1 MLHLTRLVLAAL
13 ALGVLAGC
21 AGTRGAGPEDAARA
35 DSQRWRLGALEARA
49 MTQQTAQQE
58 LTSRVDDLERRVL
71 ALEARAAAPAP
82 ASAPAPAPAAPAPAQ
97 AAAAPAPA
105 EAPASAAVPA
115 EAPVP
120 AASGK
125 PAPPAPAAP
134 AAPDKAQAEAAP
146 AKADAPAKAPAPA
159 AAKPAPAA
167 PAAAKPAPAAPAK
180 PWEAYP
186 EVRAKGA
193 AKAAAPAKATAPA
206 SAPAGKASAA
216 PAKAPALATGQ
227 ADYDAALRLVL
238 DGKPAQGRAALE
250 RFLAAN
256 PASALAPNA
265 RYWLGETY
273 YHERDDAEA
282 IVAFK
287 AVHQQFPD
295 HDKAAAAL
303 LKIGYAYARLGDTA
317 NARFYLQVLVQD
329 YPASEPA
336 ALARK
341 RLESLQ

>member
-1 MLHLTRLVLAAL
+1 MLHLTRLAL
-13 ALGVLAGC
+13 ATLALATLAGC
-21 AGTRGAGPEDAARA
+21 AGTRGAGPQDSAQAN
-35 DSQRWRLGALEARA
+35 SQRWRLSALEARA

-58 LTSRVDDLERRVL
+58 LTDRVDDLERRVL
-71 ALEARAAAPAP
+71 ALETRGEAPASGAPPAAAPAP
-82 ASAPAPAPAAPAPAQ
+82 AMAGASGQADAPGRAVASDPAPAPAPAAPVESPAKASASEPASVASAPAV
-97 AAAAPAPA
+97 AAPGP
-105 EAPASAAVPA
+105 PASAT
-115 EAPVP
+115 
-120 AASGK
+120 S
-125 PAPPAPAAP
+125 
-134 AAPDKAQAEAAP
+134 
-146 AKADAPAKAPAPA
+146 
-159 AAKPAPAA
+159 
-167 PAAAKPAPAAPAK
+167 APAAPAK

-193 AKAAAPAKATAPA
+193 PKAAAPAKAGAQAPA
-206 SAPAGKASAA
+206 PAPKPSAA
-216 PAKAPALATGQ
+216 PAPVTGQ

-238 DGKPAQGRAALE
+238 AGKTAQGRAALE

-256 PASALAPNA
+256 PASALVPNA

-273 YHERDDAEA
+273 YHERDDGAA
-282 IVAFK
+282 IVAFN
-287 AVHQQFPD
+287 AVHQQHPG

-341 RLESLQ
+341 RLENLK

>member
-1 MLHLTRLVLAAL
+1 MLHLTRLALATLVLAA
-13 ALGVLAGC
+13 LAGC
-21 AGTRGAGPEDAARA
+21 AGTRGAGPQDSAQAT
-35 DSQRWRLGALEARA
+35 SQRWRLSALEARA

-58 LTSRVDDLERRVL
+58 LDARVDDLERRVL
-71 ALEARAAAPAP
+71 ALEARAEAPAPAAPPAP
-82 ASAPAPAPAAPAPAQ
+82 ASAAAAAGAPGKADAPGKAMDAEPAAAPAASAPASTAPAAPAAPAPA
-97 AAAAPAPA
+97 A
-105 EAPASAAVPA
+105 
-115 EAPVP
+115 
-120 AASGK
+120 
-125 PAPPAPAAP
+125 
-134 AAPDKAQAEAAP
+134 AAP
-146 AKADAPAKAPAPA
+146 AKA
-159 AAKPAPAA
+159 
-167 PAAAKPAPAAPAK
+167 APAAPAK

-193 AKAAAPAKATAPA
+193 PKAAAPAKAGA
-206 SAPAGKASAA
+206 KAA
-216 PAKAPALATGQ
+216 AKAPAPAPRPSASAPATGQ

-238 DGKPAQGRAALE
+238 AGKAAQGRAALE

-273 YHERDDAEA
+273 YHEHDDGEA

-287 AVHQQFPD
+287 AVHQQHPG

-329 YPASEPA
+329 YPASEAA

-341 RLESLQ
+341 RLESLK